1 VNIGRRT
8 NRNEASAKQA
18 LCKLAS
24 VADLSAPELGLE
36 TVMQFLIADTFTDA
50 LAHLTGQE
58 QKQVKTAAFD
68 LQINPSQPG
77 LQMHKLDGARDR
89 NFWSARVS
97 QDIRIIVHRTE
108 SSIMLAYVDHHD
120 KAYAWAERR
129 RIEQHPRTGSIQIV
143 ELQERVE
150 KPEPI
155 FAWPETP
162 QQKATS
168 LRRPFVEHAPRIF
181 ADLTD
186 DQLLDAGTPSDW
198 IDEVRRWTE
207 DEFFQRSQHLPA
219 EVSEALLDY
228 AATGR
233 LPERVPVQ
241 PQPLE
246 HPDTLRRIRPIE
258 TSEELARA
266 LDYPW
271 DKWSVFLHPSQRE
284 IVEKDF
290 SGPARVTGSAGTGK
304 SIVAIHRAAR
314 ALRGDPHARVLLTT
328 FSQPLANSL
337 AAKMKLLLTDD
348 PTAASRLTIASF
360 EHAATDLYELA
371 TGRRPIIASSEL
383 QRAALER
390 AMTECGYSELPLRF
404 VEAEWR
410 HVVDGWSIKDQESY
424 AAVPRIGRRS
434 RLGSKQR
441 EILWPVFEEA
451 RAILASRRMLSLS
464 QLYDE
469 VAQVYAAKTDKPFT
483 HVVVDEAQDLGV
495 GELRMMSAIASGPN
509 ALFFAGDIGQRIF
522 QQPFSWLTL
531 GVDVRGRSSNLRINY
546 RTSRQIREAA
556 DKLLPLTVRD
566 VDGIEVSRA
575 DAQSVFEGPQP
586 EIRECHNEEDE
597 ANAVGTFL
605 SRAIEDGISVGE
617 IAVFVRS
624 NEQLDRARR
633 AVLSVKLESRQ
644 LSERAEDSADKIAIG
659 TMHYAKGLEFKA
671 VAVMACDDEVLPF
684 QSRIDDAT
692 DEDEL
697 REVFDTERHLFYVA
711 CTRARDRLQISGVK
725 PVSEFVGDLK
735 QA

>member
-1 VNIGRRT
+1 MN
-8 NRNEASAKQA
+8 
-18 LCKLAS
+18 
-24 VADLSAPELGLE
+24 
-36 TVMQFLIADTFTDA
+36 FLIADTFTA
-50 LAHLTGQE
+50 SLARLTGQE

-150 KPEPI
+150 RPEPI
-155 FAWPETP
+155 VAWPETP
-162 QQKATS
+162 QQNSTS
-168 LRRPFVEHAPRIF
+168 LRHPFVEHAPRIF
-181 ADLTD
+181 SDLTD
-186 DQLLDAGTPSDW
+186 DELLDVGTPSDW
-198 IDEVRRWTE
+198 FDEVRGWTE

-219 EVSEALLDY
+219 EASEALLDY

-233 LPERVPVQ
+233 LPERALLKAE
-241 PQPLE
+241 PLE
-246 HPDTLRRIRPIE
+246 HPDTLRRIRTVE
-258 TSEELARA
+258 TSEELAQA

-284 IVEKDF
+284 VVEKDF

-314 ALRGDPHARVLLTT
+314 ALRSDPHAHVLLTT

-337 AAKMKLLLTDD
+337 AAKMKVLLSDD
-348 PTAASRLTIASF
+348 PTVSSRLTIASF
-360 EHAATDLYELA
+360 EDVATDLHELA
-371 TGRRPIIASSEL
+371 TGRRPVIASSEL

-390 AMTECGYSELPLRF
+390 GMTECGYSELPLRF

-410 HVVDGWSIKDQESY
+410 HVVDGWSIQDQESY
-424 AAVPRIGRRS
+424 AAVPRIGRRN

-441 EILWPVFEEA
+441 EALWPVFEKV
-451 RAILASRRMLSLS
+451 RAILASRRMLTLS

-469 VAQVYAAKTDKPFT
+469 VAKIYAAKTRKPFT

-546 RTSRQIREAA
+546 RTSRQIRETA
-556 DKLLPLTVRD
+556 DKLLPLVASD

-586 EIRECHNEEDE
+586 EVRRCNDE
-597 ANAVGTFL
+597 NDEIDVVAAYL
-605 SRAIEDGISVGE
+605 RRSIDDGILLSE
-617 IAVFVRS
+617 MAIFVRS
-624 NEQLDRARR
+624 SNQLERARR
-633 AVLSVKLESRQ
+633 AVLGAELEFRQ
-644 LSERAEDSADKIAIG
+644 LSERVEVDDDRIAIG
-659 TMHYAKGLEFKA
+659 TMHYAKGLEFRA
-671 VAVMACDDEVLPF
+671 VAVMACDDEILPL

-697 REVFDTERHLFYVA
+697 REVFETERHLFYVA
-711 CTRARDRLQISGVK
+711 CTRARDRLHISGVK
-725 PVSEFVGDLK
+725 PVSEFIADLN
-735 QA
+735 Q